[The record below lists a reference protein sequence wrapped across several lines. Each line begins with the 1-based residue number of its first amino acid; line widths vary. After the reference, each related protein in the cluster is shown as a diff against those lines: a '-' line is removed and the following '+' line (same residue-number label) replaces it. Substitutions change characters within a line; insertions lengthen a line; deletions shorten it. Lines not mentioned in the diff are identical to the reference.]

1 MVNSDGEDL
10 RVYYYYEYMKSIKI
24 GQLASV
30 AVILLLFLLLS
41 FFHKMAGVELFH
53 VYQLIFCVVLLENRV
68 TVFYAILKLFTYTQ
82 INPLYFLNE
91 RNNLKITNKVLEF
104 NSQNQLFSYAVLIA
118 VYCACAL
125 AFGVLYAVEQLKG
138 LSLSHLKRFVY
149 NVFIF
154 PFAMAFF
161 FIAHCEGYQLF
172 N

>member
-1 MVNSDGEDL
+1 
-10 RVYYYYEYMKSIKI
+10 
-24 GQLASV
+24 
-30 AVILLLFLLLS
+30 
-41 FFHKMAGVELFH
+41 MAGVELFH

-104 NSQNQLFSYAVLIA
+104 NSQNQLFSYAVLIV

-149 NVFIF
+149 NVFIIIVATPTIDEPNNIIIN
-154 PFAMAFF
+154 PFTSP
-161 FIAHCEGYQLF
+161 ITTPILTTTIRT
-172 N
+172 